1 MRNAPPKLLSLDEY
15 REWERRQ
22 PTRHELIAGAIV
34 AMTGARAGHVRM
46 VGRLLER
53 LRRHLR
59 GSDCEAFSNDLRLVV
74 PLGDAFYPDI
84 VVVCGDARPRDE
96 EDEIAAAT
104 VVVEVISPST
114 AQLDD
119 TRKRWGYMS
128 LPMLAHYVLVD
139 PLRMECEVV
148 SREPDGSYRGQRFAA
163 PDDLLTLPALS
174 FSVRL
179 ADLYRDD

>member
-1 MRNAPPKLLSLDEY
+1 MRSARPKLLSLDEY
-15 REWERRQ
+15 RDWERQQ
-22 PTRHELIAGAIV
+22 PSRHELIAGEAV
-34 AMTGARAGHVRM
+34 AMTGPRAGHVRM

-74 PLGDAFYPDI
+74 PLGDAYYPDI
-84 VVVCGDARPRDE
+84 VVICGEARPPDD
-96 EDEIAAAT
+96 EDEVAAAT

-114 AQLDD
+114 AQIDD
-119 TRKRWGYMS
+119 TRKRWGSMS
-128 LPMLAHYVLVD
+128 LPMLAHYMLVD
-139 PLRMECEVV
+139 PMRMECEVV

-163 PDDLLTLPALS
+163 PDELLALPALG

-179 ADLYRDD
+179 GDLYGDD